1 MIQPT
6 LQSILHEHLSAYSNR
21 HSMSPRQWQVCYHI
35 LGCRTARMGSL
46 QLNCRQ
52 CEYTA
57 THHFSCRDRH
67 CPQCQQRASKERSE
81 KQTRSILPVTYH
93 HLVFTLPHELNQWIS
108 LHPRLIYGLLFR
120 SVWLTIKRFGE
131 NPRYLGGEVA
141 MTAVLHTWGENLSRH
156 VHLHCL
162 VPGGALAEDDS
173 WLCAR
178 GEYLFPVRAL
188 SRRFRG
194 AMVSALRQAAESN
207 QLCRITR
214 AGEVNEKL
222 NSLMAKEWVVYSK
235 PCDSKA
241 ERVVEYLAR
250 YTHKIAISNSR
261 IESVGH
267 QTVRFSVKDYRQA
280 GERKTIALSTDEFIR
295 RYLLHILPK
304 GTMRIRHYGWLS
316 NRTRREKISHIRAL
330 INVAA
335 QSACHEEKQEIANTS
350 ISGKPAMRCN
360 RCQSGELVIRI
371 IHPKGPPPTIH

>member
-1 MIQPT
+1 
-6 LQSILHEHLSAYSNR
+6 
-21 HSMSPRQWQVCYHI
+21 MSPRQWQVCYHI
-35 LGCRTARMGSL
+35 LGCRTTRMSSL
-46 QLNCRQ
+46 QLSCPQ
-52 CEYTA
+52 CDYTA
-57 THHFSCRDRH
+57 THHLSCRDRH
-67 CPQCQQRASKERSE
+67 CPQCQQRASKEWSE
-81 KQTRSILPVTYH
+81 KQSRSILPVTYH
-93 HLVFTLPHELNQWIS
+93 HLVFTLPHELNQWVS

-120 SVWLTIKRFGE
+120 SVWLTLKRFGE
-131 NPRYLGGEVA
+131 NPRYLGGKIA

-194 AMVSALRQAAESN
+194 TMVSALRQAADSG
-207 QLCRITR
+207 QLCRVTR
-214 AGEVNEKL
+214 VGEVDERL

-235 PCDSKA
+235 PCERKT

-261 IESVGH
+261 IESVGR
-267 QTVRFSVKDYRQA
+267 QTVRFSIRDYRQK
-280 GERKTIALSTDEFIR
+280 GERKTMALSADEFIR
-295 RYLLHILPK
+295 RYLLHVLPK

-316 NRTRREKISHIRAL
+316 NRTRREKVNHIRVL
-330 INVAA
+330 IDGAVESPRN
-335 QSACHEEKQEIANTS
+335 EESQDVVNTANPRRTA
-350 ISGKPAMRCN
+350 IRCR
-360 RCQSGELVIRI
+360 RCQVGELVIRI